1 MKEILLADKEMVFL
15 VILYFNG
22 IYYLSVK
29 IWYCSL
35 WFEILVDLG
44 IYFWVRPDF
53 CDGNCGELLVTF
65 LG

>member
-22 IYYLSVK
+22 IYYLFVK

-35 WFEILVDLG
+35 WLRSLSNWGFTFGSDQTFVTEIVVS
-44 IYFWVRPDF
+44 YW
-53 CDGNCGELLVTF
+53 
-65 LG
+65 